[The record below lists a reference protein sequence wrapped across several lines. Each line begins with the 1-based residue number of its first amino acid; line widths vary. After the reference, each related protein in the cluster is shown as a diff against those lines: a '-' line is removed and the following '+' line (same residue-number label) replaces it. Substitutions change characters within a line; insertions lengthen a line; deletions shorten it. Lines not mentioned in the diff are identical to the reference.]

1 MADCAG
7 LGMAQSGVHTTSLSE
22 AISLLKSG
30 AANNGLAVS
39 LGDRLMTFSGDDVVN
54 GGTLQRLQ
62 GLQLVLNTLS
72 VPHQDKIQPLRSGK
86 PVLHPRVA
94 EILDALR

>member
-1 MADCAG
+1 MADHAG
-7 LGMAQSGVHTTSLSE
+7 LDMIQPNLQVSSLSE

-30 AANNGLAVS
+30 AGDEGLCVS
-39 LGDRLMTFSGDDVVN
+39 LGERTLTFSAIDVAN
-54 GGTLQRLQ
+54 GGALQRLS
-62 GLQLVLNTLS
+62 GLQRVLNTLS
-72 VPHQDKIQPLRSGK
+72 VPHHDKVQPLRSGR